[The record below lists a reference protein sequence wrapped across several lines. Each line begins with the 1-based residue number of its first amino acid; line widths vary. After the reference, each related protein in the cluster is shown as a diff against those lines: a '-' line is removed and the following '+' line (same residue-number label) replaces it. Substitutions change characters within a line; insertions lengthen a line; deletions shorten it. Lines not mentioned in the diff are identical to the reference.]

1 MDAPEPQKESL
12 RARQGADDVIGDA
25 ESDPGIR
32 RVGPRGEQF
41 LRRGV
46 RLFYLVQA
54 VEMFFFE
61 DAQRIGLHP
70 RGQSQREER
79 IRISAIAF
87 YARLRGVSSAA
98 KRAVKAAHPPG
109 VGLSINSAEK
119 SLVVQEEVAGQDAL
133 AVKLLEKIARR
144 DGYVT
149 EGIVRVLFLPAEKC
163 LAGLGKFL
171 LVKKMKSGLQLRH
184 GDERR
189 AIGRI
194 FRARC
199 RREQGGD
206 SEKRDKDG
214 CDAKHYGLVL
224 ARA

>member
-12 RARQGADDVIGDA
+12 RARQAADDVIGDA

-32 RVGPRGEQF
+32 RVGPPGEQL
-41 LRRGV
+41 LRGGV

-79 IRISAIAF
+79 IRISAIGF
-87 YARLRGVSSAA
+87 YPRLRGVLSAA

-109 VGLSINSAEK
+109 VRLAIDSAQK
-119 SLVVQEEVAGQDAL
+119 SLVVQEEVTGQDAL

-144 DGYVT
+144 DGDVT
-149 EGIVRVLFLPAEKC
+149 EGIVGE
-163 LAGLGKFL
+163 
-171 LVKKMKSGLQLRH
+171 
-184 GDERR
+184 
-189 AIGRI
+189 IGR
-194 FRARC
+194 A
-199 RREQGGD
+199 
-206 SEKRDKDG
+206 
-214 CDAKHYGLVL
+214 HV
-224 ARA
+224 